1 MRYVKVTLVIFL
13 LLFVGIVS
21 FIVHKQKQVKEMQH
35 VARNLFS
42 SITFQIKDAEA
53 AVNYLHLSTTQV
65 MENKKRFEMPLP
77 LKESYKDGRYAYS
90 LYESQTSKPLLVD
103 KANLLGYSDEANDT
117 RYMDEKAAALFLSE
131 NFKLVSKQNK
141 NFAWIY
147 YFSKHHFSLIYPYIS
162 AKDFAFDMELE
173 KEPFFAYATP
183 KLNPEAKLF
192 FTPLYTDLI
201 GKGLMVTMGK
211 PVYADGEFLGTVD
224 IDITLN
230 HLDNILFDL
239 DTLKNKSLI
248 FNDKLQI
255 LGSNNLIKDFNRSKV
270 YSAAEYLPRSL
281 LKGTLESDN
290 IFYSDGNYIYIN
302 KIPNSPFTFIYFQ
315 SAILVWLQTIAYLL
329 PFLLLFALFI
339 IVFELYEKARKSMEA
354 LEHQATKDYLSGAYN
369 RRYFFDIGS
378 AIFLKAQRRESAVA
392 VVMIDIDDF
401 KQVNDRYGHEAGD
414 KGIVQV
420 EEILENNLR
429 KSDLFARFGGEEFCI
444 LLDDISYKDVSK
456 LLEKIRKEFEVSVI
470 THAHDNFSFT
480 VSFGVAYGMLD
491 SLESMINL
499 ADKALYKSRN
509 KGKNCVT
516 IYEAR
521 EASGEF

>member
-1 MRYVKVTLVIFL
+1 MFL
-13 LLFVGIVS
+13 LLFVGVVS
-21 FIVHKQKQVKEMQH
+21 FVVHKQKQMKEMQH
-35 VARNLFS
+35 VANNLFS
-42 SITFQIKDAEA
+42 SITFQIKDAQA

-65 MENKKRFEMPLP
+65 MENKKRFAMPLP
-77 LKESYKDGRYAYS
+77 LKESYKDSRYTYS
-90 LYESQTSKPLLVD
+90 LYESKTSKPLLVD

-131 NFKLVSKQNK
+131 NFKLASKQNK
-141 NFAWIY
+141 NFAWVY

-162 AKDFAFDMELE
+162 AKDFSFNMELE

-211 PVYADGEFLGTVD
+211 PVYVDGEFLGTVD

-239 DTLKNKSLI
+239 DTLKNKSLVY
-248 FNDKLQI
+248 NDKLQI
-255 LGSNNLIKDFNRSKV
+255 LASNNLIKDFNRSRV

-281 LKGTLESDN
+281 LNGTLESDN
-290 IFYSDGNYIYIN
+290 ILYKDGKYIYVK
-302 KIPNSPFTFIYFQ
+302 KISNSPFTFIYFQ

-339 IVFELYEKARKSMEA
+339 VIFELYEKARKSMQA
-354 LEHQATKDYLSGAYN
+354 LESQATKDYLSGAYN
-369 RRYFFDIGS
+369 RRYFFDTGS
-378 AIFLKAQRRESAVA
+378 AIFSKAQRRENAVA

-401 KQVNDRYGHEAGD
+401 KKVNDQYGHDAGD
-414 KGIVQV
+414 KGIVHV
-420 EEILENNLR
+420 KEILEHNLR

-444 LLDDISYKDVSK
+444 LLDDISYRDVSK

-470 THAHDNFSFT
+470 TSEEHNFSFT
-480 VSFGVAYGMLD
+480 VSFGVAYGMSD
-491 SLESMINL
+491 SLENMINL
-499 ADKALYKSRN
+499 ADRALYKSKA

-516 IYEAR
+516 IYDAHEAK
-521 EASGEF
+521 GKF